1 MKEEEEET
9 EGEEEEAHFSSPPVS
24 AYLIFS
30 SSPPP
35 LLFLKALFLLP
46 SAPIFNTFRRK
57 RLNIWKKGIPLEA
70 SLPTRVFCGE
80 AYESSFCQEGT

>member
-30 SSPPP
+30 SSSL

-70 SLPTRVFCGE
+70 SLPTRFFAE
-80 AYESSFCQEGT
+80 KPTSPFFCQEGT